1 MLTPRVLLAVGGA
14 GVVCALIVV
23 ACSDSQH
30 PPVML
35 NGTGGDDGGASADGR
50 ANGGDGGGGGG
61 GDGAV
66 GVNRCPATV
75 PDDKTPCTD
84 LGRQCEYGGNVDT
97 YCNRTATCGQIAVD
111 AGLWSLS
118 GPLPS
123 PRCPTAQGAN
133 CPSGPTA
140 VANNSECPS
149 PQTCVYPDGACYCLT
164 RQFGS
169 VDSGPATGNGWSCT
183 PEPTC
188 PWPRPMV
195 GTGCAP
201 RKTSCRYGNLVLI
214 CQPDGAWSAIGN
226 PPF

>member
-1 MLTPRVLLAVGGA
+1 MLTPRVLVALAFAGA
-14 GVVCALIVV
+14 VSASIVV
-23 ACSDSQH
+23 ACSDAQH

-35 NGTGGDDGGASADGR
+35 NGTGGDDGGSSADGGV
-50 ANGGDGGGGGG
+50 NGGDGGGGG

-66 GVNRCPATV
+66 GVNRCPVAV
-75 PDDKTPCTD
+75 PEEKTACSD
-84 LGRQCEYGGNVDT
+84 LGRQCEYGGNPDT

-111 AGLWSLS
+111 AGVWSLA

-123 PRCPTAQGAN
+123 PRCPSVQGAN

-149 PQTCVYPDGACYCLT
+149 PQMCVYPDGACYCLK
-164 RQFGS
+164 RQFGT

-195 GTGCAP
+195 GSGCAP
-201 RKTSCRYGNLVLI
+201 RKTTCRYGDLVLI